1 MVFHRNAY
9 RGPSREDALYGGSY
23 RAHGRYPTPPDTIRS
38 DSSPLLPY
46 YDYSSVTSQ
55 NHHMAKRA
63 AQACKDKRL
72 RSSKITYDPDLRKDP
87 SKGSKPIYIFTDR
100 DRGLCEDPRP
110 KALQKIPKL
119 LRRPHSSVL
128 IPKYKYDKY
137 SVGPEPSSQL
147 VIWNFPTTTP
157 LVIIKN
163 NFAQFGKILEL
174 KGIDD
179 PLTAVPL
186 GICVLKYDGD
196 PDSAHQAATRAV
208 AAVHKKLQI
217 GGQYLRCGLNNND
230 QLFNIIYNR
239 ILDAKQQQ
247 LIKEKEERRRQ
258 QELQMMQKRDEQKR
272 EREEQRRERE
282 ERKKLNRS
290 SRDQL
295 PVKLSAH
302 DRHVRTLSSVTLPF
316 NFDKHIANRPF
327 LLIPDKFVNTRNVN
341 SSDIRK
347 LLSGHEFDR
356 ILTHKSGFYVVF
368 NNIADAEKC
377 FDEEDG
383 RHFSKYKL
391 YMDFVV
397 PDELMSQTKIGERI
411 GETGQAKAV
420 LIREFHDYLLKD
432 LREKVIGPK
441 LLSFLDSDK
450 YKSVLEKHLKEKEDS
465 KETKPDA
472 SKGPAG
478 VSSFTVQH
486 QSIPISTL
494 STFRRKPVEKKYKRK
509 INAVPMAHAL
519 NYSDNESEDEDQ
531 NKSSKKQKLLAIE
544 STSSSDEEDMQ
555 ELPESKATSQ
565 PTSPESLDRQIDE
578 SEPDQKK
585 DLLVSEL
592 YKPSHDVGTTV
603 YDDDYSNMDFDLN
616 SLQAVIHDEEDFV
629 FAKKAFEDL
638 PKSEEIKN
646 VKLWAWKHKE
656 YAKKI
661 KHLSSMAETSAED
674 AEAIEFSQA
683 ILKNDKLQN
692 STGSFRTQG
701 YYKIPDKMKSEYL
714 LHRRKAHRPLNT
726 VQNEDESETQAV
738 QSSRVNRANNRRF
751 AADISAQKQM
761 LGSETDILDL
771 NQLTKRKK
779 PVQFARSAIHN
790 WGLYALEPI
799 AAKEMIIEYVGE
811 RIRQQVAEVREKK
824 YLRSGIGSSYL
835 FRIDENTVIDASKKG
850 GIARFINHC
859 CVPSCT
865 AKIIKVEG
873 KKRIVIYALRDIA
886 ANEELTYDY
895 KFERETNDEER
906 IPCLCG
912 APGCKGYLN

>member
-9 RGPSREDALYGGSY
+9 RGPLREDPQNGGLHRS
-23 RAHGRYPTPPDTIRS
+23 HGRYPTPPDTIRS
-38 DSSPLLPY
+38 ESSPLLRY
-46 YDYSSVTSQ
+46 YDYSSVPSQ
-55 NHHMAKRA
+55 NHRADKRA
-63 AQACKDKRL
+63 AEVGKDKQH
-72 RSSKITYDPDLRKDP
+72 RSFKITYDPDLRKDP

-100 DRGLCEDPRP
+100 DRGLSEDPRP
-110 KALQKIPKL
+110 KGLQKIPKL
-119 LRRPHSSVL
+119 LRRPHTSLL
-128 IPKYKYDKY
+128 IPKFKYDKY

-157 LVIIKN
+157 LVIIRN
-163 NFAQFGKILEL
+163 NFAQFGKISDLR
-174 KGIDD
+174 GIDD

-186 GICVLKYDGD
+186 GLCVLEYDGD
-196 PDSAHQAATRAV
+196 PESAHQAATKAV

-230 QLFNIIYNR
+230 QLFNTIYNR
-239 ILDAKQQQ
+239 ILDTKKQQ
-247 LIKEKEERRRQ
+247 LMKEKEERRRQ

-282 ERKKLNRS
+282 ERKKLNRTG
-290 SRDQL
+290 RDQL

-347 LLSGHEFDR
+347 LLSGHNFDR

-383 RHFSKYKL
+383 RPFSKYKL

-397 PDELMSQTKIGERI
+397 PDELMNQTKIGERI
-411 GETGQAKAV
+411 GHAGQAKAV

-441 LLSFLDSDK
+441 LLSLLDSNK
-450 YKSVLEKHLKEKEDS
+450 YKSVLEKYLKEKEDT
-465 KETKPDA
+465 KETKAD
-472 SKGPAG
+472 SLNGHVG
-478 VSSFTVQH
+478 VSAFTVQH
-486 QSIPISTL
+486 QSIPISSL
-494 STFRRKPVEKKYKRK
+494 STFRRKPVENRYKRK
-509 INAVPMAHAL
+509 LNAVPMAHAL
-519 NYSDNESEDEDQ
+519 NYSDNESEDGDQ
-531 NKSSKKQKLLAIE
+531 NKASKKQKMLAIE
-544 STSSSDEEDMQ
+544 TTSSSDEEDIQ
-555 ELPESKATSQ
+555 DLPESKVTSQ
-565 PTSPESLDRQIDE
+565 PTSPESLDRQNEE
-578 SEPDQKK
+578 SGADRKK
-585 DLLVSEL
+585 DHLVSEL
-592 YKPSHDVGTTV
+592 YKPSHDVARTV
-603 YDDDYSNMDFDLN
+603 YDDDYSKMDFDLN
-616 SLQAVIHDEEDFV
+616 SLQAIIHDDEDFA
-629 FAKKAFEDL
+629 FARRAFEDL
-638 PKSEEIKN
+638 PKSEEIKD

-656 YAKKI
+656 YVKKI
-661 KHLSSMAETSAED
+661 KHLSSMTETSAED
-674 AEAIEFSQA
+674 AEAIEFSQE
-683 ILKNDKLQN
+683 ILRNDKLQN

-701 YYKIPDKMKSEYL
+701 YYKIPDKVKSEYL
-714 LHRRKAHRPLNT
+714 LHRRKAHKLLNT
-726 VQNEDESETQAV
+726 VQNEDEGETQAI